1 MKILFVY
8 DELRLDIPGFTG
20 YTHEGLMTLSAC
32 CKAAGHQTDLLHI
45 TQPLSDDDFG
55 SELKH
60 RDFDAIGFS
69 SVSATFPDVRR
80 LIPVARRLYPTAP
93 ILYGGVHP
101 ALDPERSIEIPGV
114 TAICRGEAE
123 DALVE
128 LLDRLQSDGDI
139 SDVRNFWVR
148 VGNNISRNSIRPLV
162 TDLDTLP
169 LPDFDL
175 FDVPNLFSTR
185 EKTAPLTAS
194 RGCPYM
200 CTYCSNHA
208 QREQYSNKGEYVRF
222 KSVSRT
228 IAEAH
233 QRLSKRSGSDIRFL
247 DFTDDILPLRKQWFD
262 EFAERYPKEVGVP
275 FACNILIPLID
286 RHVVQQLKAAGCS
299 FIVFGLESGSE
310 RIRRLLRRPRM
321 SNEDVIYA
329 TRLIK
334 DAGIFVAS
342 FNILGLP
349 TETPAEML
357 ETVKLN
363 AQVGTQK
370 TNAFHFQPYPHT
382 EVHRLSVELGFYHPD
397 QDLYNTWKVGPV
409 LRNTGIP
416 DELIIF
422 LQRFFF
428 PLVLLYRFGYWLS
441 PRSDHWIDAAITR
454 LVFPYPSRMARLTA
468 LWEYVYR
475 AAKHVYVRFIMR
487 FWSRRNRHH

>member
-32 CKAAGHQTDLLHI
+32 CKAAGHQTELLHI
-45 TQPLSDDDFG
+45 TQPLSDNDFA
-55 SELKH
+55 SELRH
-60 RDFDAIGFS
+60 RHFDVLGFS

-80 LIPVARRLYPTAP
+80 LIPIARRLYPTAP

-101 ALDPERSIEIPGV
+101 ALDPDRSISIPGV

-123 DALVE
+123 ESLPE
-128 LLDRLQSDGDI
+128 FLDRLQADKDI
-139 SDVRNFWVR
+139 SDVRNFWIR
-148 VGNNISRNSIRPLV
+148 VGDKVIRNMVRPLV
-162 TDLDTLP
+162 TDLDSFP
-169 LPDFDL
+169 LPDFEL
-175 FDVPNLFSTR
+175 FDVPNLFSSR
-185 EKTAPLTAS
+185 EKTAALTAS

-208 QREQYSNKGEYVRF
+208 QRDQYTNKGEYVRF
-222 KSVSRT
+222 KSVTRT

-233 QRLSKRSGSDIRFL
+233 QRLAKRPKTDIRFL
-247 DFTDDILPLRKQWFD
+247 DFTDDILPLRKQWFS
-262 EFAERYPKEVGVP
+262 EFTERYPSEVGVP
-275 FACNILIPLID
+275 FACNILIPLLD
-286 RHVVQQLKAAGCS
+286 RRVVRQLKGAGCT
-299 FIVFGLESGSE
+299 FVVFGLESGSE
-310 RIRRLLRRPRM
+310 RIRHLLRRPRM
-321 SNEDVIYA
+321 SNDEVVYV
-329 TRLIK
+329 TRLLK

-363 AQVGTQK
+363 ARVGTQK

-382 EVHRLSVELGFYHPD
+382 EVHRLSVELGFYDPD
-397 QDLYNTWKVGPV
+397 QDLHNTWKVGPV

-422 LQRFFF
+422 IHRFFF
-428 PLVLLYRFGYWLS
+428 ILVQLYRFGYRLS
-441 PRSDHWIDAAITR
+441 ARSEYWIDATLER
-454 LVFPYPSRMARLTA
+454 LLFPYPKRMARLTS
-468 LWEYVYR
+468 
-475 AAKHVYVRFIMR
+475 F
-487 FWSRRNRHH
+487 